1 MTRPTVNDLDKRVA
15 VLEEVYEERWLET
28 INRIKRLEAVLVGSA
43 GAIITLLLVQI
54 INVKPYLEVS
64 EPKCVST

>member
-15 VLEEVYEERWLET
+15 VLQEVYEERWLET

-54 INVKPYLEVS
+54 INV
-64 EPKCVST
+64 

>member
-1 MTRPTVNDLDKRVA
+1 MTRPTVSNLDKRLTV
-15 VLEEVYEERWLET
+15 VEEVFEERWLET

-54 INVKPYLEVS
+54 INV
-64 EPKCVST
+64 

>member
-1 MTRPTVNDLDKRVA
+1 MTRPTVNSLDKRLT

-54 INVKPYLEVS
+54 TNV
-64 EPKCVST
+64 